1 MQETGIEKEKDKM
14 CGFVGF
20 VNDNAEQEKNI
31 GIIRAMADKIRHRG
45 PDQDDYYVDEEISL
59 GFRRLSIID
68 LDGGSQPILNEDNT
82 KVLVFNGEIY
92 NYQELRGDLLK
103 AGHVFKTNT
112 DSEVLLHGYEQYGPD
127 FTKRLRGMFA
137 YMIWDKR
144 AKTLFGARDIFGIKP
159 FFYYDDGE
167 NQMFASEIKSFTAH
181 PDFKKSFNE
190 ERLPDYMCFEYIPDC
205 ETMFRN
211 VYKLPPASYFIW
223 KDGMISITEYYDL
236 RYHIDEKRSLEDW
249 QDVIDETFRNSA
261 RLHGIADVE
270 VGCFLS
276 SGVDSSYAVKELAK
290 ENHVKTFSVGFAEE
304 KYSELKYAEEYA
316 AHIGVDIFTKKI
328 TADEY
333 FDAVSDVQYYMDE
346 PLPNPS
352 AIGLYFLAG
361 KAAEQVKVVLSGEG
375 ADELFG
381 GYYYYQ
387 DPIPLKR
394 YQRLPKGIRKCAA
407 QAAKRLPEGTHGRR
421 FLIRGAQ
428 TVDEYYIRNNYN
440 FNWTERSK
448 YLKKDYPAKNPAA
461 LTKPFFDK
469 CAGEDDITR
478 YQYVDMKTWL
488 VQDILVKADRMSM
501 ANSLELRVPFLDKE
515 MLEVALSIP
524 SRYRV
529 SKETT
534 KLALRGAAAK
544 QLPEKNA
551 SMRKR
556 GFPVPLNDWL
566 RQDKYYNMVKDR
578 FESNTAA
585 KFFHTEAIMNLLNEH
600 RAGRHNMKKI
610 WTIYCFIVWYDTY
623 FS

>member
-1 MQETGIEKEKDKM
+1 M

-20 VNDNAEQEKNI
+20 VNDNADRERNLQ
-31 GIIRAMADKIRHRG
+31 IIRDMADKIIHRG
-45 PDQDDYYVDEEISL
+45 PDMDDYYVDDDISL

-68 LDGGSQPILNEDNT
+68 LDGGSQPILNEDGT

-92 NYQELRGDLLK
+92 NYKELREDLLQY
-103 AGHVFKTNT
+103 GHVFKTNT
-112 DSEVLLHGYEQYGPD
+112 DSEVLLHGYEQYGPE
-127 FTKRLRGMFA
+127 FTKKLRGMFA
-137 YMIWDKR
+137 YMIWDTKE
-144 AKTLFGARDIFGIKP
+144 KTLFGARDIFGIKP
-159 FFYYDDGE
+159 FFYYEEAG
-167 NQMFASEIKSFTAH
+167 QHLFGSEIKSFTAH
-181 PDFKKSFNE
+181 PKFKKVFNE
-190 ERLPDYMCFEYIPDC
+190 ERLPDYMCFEYIPSN
-205 ETMFRN
+205 ETMFKN
-211 VYKLPPASYFIW
+211 VYKLPPANYFIL
-223 KDGMISITEYYDL
+223 KNGKMEITEYYDL
-236 RYHIDEKRSLEDW
+236 QYHIDESKSMEEWEEL
-249 QDVIDETFRNSA
+249 IDKTFKNSTEV
-261 RLHGIADVE
+261 HGIADVE

-276 SGVDSSYAVKELAK
+276 SGVDSSYAVKEMAK
-290 ENHVKTFSVGFAEE
+290 KNDVKTFSVGFAEE

-316 AHIGVDIFTKKI
+316 EHIGVDIFTKKI

-333 FDAVSDVQYYMDE
+333 FGAVPKVQYYMDE

-352 AIGLYFLAG
+352 AIGLYFLAN

-387 DPIPLKR
+387 DPIPLQK
-394 YQRLPKGIRKCAA
+394 YQKIPKPLRKCAA
-407 QAAKRLPEGTHGRR
+407 KMAGLLPDGTHGKK

-440 FNWTERSK
+440 FNWKERNK
-448 YLKKDYPAKNPAA
+448 YLKKDYQAKKPSE
-461 LTKPFFDK
+461 LTRVFFDK
-469 CAGEDDITR
+469 CKDEDDITR

-501 ANSLELRVPFLDKE
+501 ANSLELRVPFLDRE

-529 SKETT
+529 SKDLT

-551 SMRKR
+551 KMRKR

-566 RQDKYYNMVKDR
+566 KQDKYYNMVRER
-578 FESNTAA
+578 FESDTAK
-585 KFFHTEAIMNLLNEH
+585 KFFNVDAIMGLLNAH
-600 RAGRHNMKKI
+600 REGKHNMKRI
-610 WTIYCFIVWYDTY
+610 WTIYCFLVWYDDY
-623 FS
+623 FTEKTA